1 MAGQIW
7 SLSDEGGYMWAPNLS
22 EYLRL
27 QNLPVVKFR
36 QLCDVKEYDADG
48 KPLVGKGRGDHWY
61 WNVYTKVAT
70 KGRPID
76 ETERM
81 PETGFKI
88 YQNSGTIVE
97 YGNAIPYSG
106 KLDDLSEQPIREII
120 NKTLKIDVAETF
132 DIAAWAQ
139 FNATPL
145 KVSPGSGTSATTI
158 DAMATNGIP
167 TATVSV
173 PLGKGHIEPISTAM
187 KERNIPAFENGDYMA
202 IARPTTYAKLKSD
215 LEGIQTYTETG
226 LAQIKNGEIGRY
238 RGVRFIEQTHIP
250 AGGAAASWTAGVTVL
265 ATSGAA
271 FNPQT
276 GTSAAWAGSG
286 ATNGTCD
293 WVFFMGA
300 DTVAEGIAI
309 PEEIRGKIPDDY
321 GRGRGIAWYALEGF
335 GISHP
340 YSENSA
346 LDCRIVKWDSL
357 N

>member
-7 SLSDEGGYMWAPNLS
+7 SLADEGGYMWAPNLS
-22 EYLRL
+22 EYLRM

-48 KPLVGKGRGDHWY
+48 KPLIGKGRGDHWY
-61 WNVYTKVAT
+61 WNVYTKVAN
-70 KGRPID
+70 KGRVID

-88 YQNSGTIVE
+88 YQNSGTINE

-132 DIAAWAQ
+132 DIAAWTQ
-139 FNATPL
+139 FNTTPL
-145 KVSPGSGTSATTI
+145 KVSPASGTSATAI
-158 DAMATNGIP
+158 DTMAVNGIP
-167 TATVSV
+167 SQTNNVAF
-173 PLGKGHIEPISTAM
+173 GHGHVEPISTAM
-187 KERNIPAFENGDYMA
+187 KERNIPAYENGDYIA
-202 IARPTTYAKLKSD
+202 IGRPTTFMQLKSD
-215 LEGIQTYTETG
+215 LESIQQYTETG

-238 RGVRFIEQTHIP
+238 RGVRFLEQTHVP
-250 AGGAAASWTAGVTVL
+250 VGGAVSNWSNGVGTL
-265 ATSGAA
+265 SASGAA

-276 GTSAAWAGSG
+276 GIG
-286 ATNGTCD
+286 APWTNGKSD
-293 WVFFMGA
+293 WIFFMGA

-340 YSENSA
+340 YSENVVNGNP

>member
-7 SLSDEGGYMWAPNLS
+7 SLADEGGYMWAPNLS

-70 KGRPID
+70 KGRAID

-88 YQNSGTIVE
+88 FQNSGTISE

-132 DIAAWAQ
+132 DIAAWTQ
-139 FNATPL
+139 FNTTPL
-145 KVSPGSGTSATTI
+145 KVSPAGGTSTTTI
-158 DAMATNGIP
+158 DAISTNG
-167 TATVSV
+167 V
-173 PLGKGHIEPISTAM
+173 PSEINNVAFGHGHVEPISTAM
-187 KERNIPAFENGDYMA
+187 KERNIPAYENGDYIA
-202 IARPTTYAKLKSD
+202 IGRPSTFVQLKSD
-215 LEGIQTYTETG
+215 LESIQNYTETG

-238 RGVRFIEQTHIP
+238 RGVRFLEQTHIP
-250 AGGAAASWTAGVTVL
+250 QGGAVSAWSNGVGTLSASGVN
-265 ATSGAA
+265 

-276 GTSAAWAGSG
+276 GTASPW
-286 ATNGTCD
+286 TNAKSD
-293 WVFFMGA
+293 WIFFMGA

-340 YSENSA
+340 YSENNGF
-346 LDCRIVKWDSL
+346 DCRLVKWDSL